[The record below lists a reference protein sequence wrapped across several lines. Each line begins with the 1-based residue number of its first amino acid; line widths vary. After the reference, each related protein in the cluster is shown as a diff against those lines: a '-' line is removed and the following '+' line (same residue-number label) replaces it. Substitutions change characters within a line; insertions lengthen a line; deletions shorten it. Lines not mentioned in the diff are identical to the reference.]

1 MFSQKLCLYSSLS
14 CVPQCNSARLSL
26 VLTFG
31 VFMQTRRQQIALLH
45 AHVEDVHLINRLLSD
60 EPFDV
65 VPHADSPNVI
75 DEPVKSIV
83 EADDTGPYGVVI
95 CARND
100 AHTPGVPTQQER
112 VKEEITQL
120 HGKCKRVLVLA
131 ESMDEHTVC
140 SYLSAGAHHVIPLG
154 DSPRLMRA
162 RIIAGLREHKEPVL
176 NEWTVGQF
184 QFDGSRRMVLVNGKS
199 LGLSPRE
206 FEFAQF
212 MFENKNRIIPT
223 TEILQSVWS
232 LPAHE
237 DSRRI
242 DTAACRLRKKMRL
255 DFNGQWQLQ
264 KLRGR
269 GFVLMQAEEG

>member
-1 MFSQKLCLYSSLS
+1 MQ
-14 CVPQCNSARLSL
+14 ARP
-26 VLTFG
+26 
-31 VFMQTRRQQIALLH
+31 QQIALLH
-45 AHVEDVHLINRLLSD
+45 AHSEDVHLINRLLSD
-60 EPFDV
+60 EPFEV
-65 VPHADSPNVI
+65 VPHTDSLKLH
-75 DEPVKSIV
+75 DETAAAII
-83 EADDTGPYGVVI
+83 EASDTCPYGVVI

-100 AHTPGVPTQQER
+100 DHLNDLPAHQER
-112 VKEEITQL
+112 VEEEITQL

-131 ESMDEHTVC
+131 ESMDESTVC
-140 SYLSAGAHHVIPLG
+140 SYLSAGAHHVIPLA

-184 QFDGSRRMVLVNGKS
+184 QFDGSRRMVLVDGKS

-242 DTAACRLRKKMRL
+242 DTAACRLRKKMGL
-255 DFNGQWQLQ
+255 NQYGQWQLQ
-264 KLRGR
+264 KLRGQ
-269 GFVLMQAEEG
+269 GFLLRQLEQS